1 VANVHINRSLA
12 STIFAPGVPKLMAEF
27 GSTSSE
33 LASFVVSA
41 YIVPFILGPLLFA
54 PLSELYGRNVVM
66 NSSNVAFLIFT
77 ALCGASQNMAMFL
90 VFRVLQGLAGCVPL
104 TLGGGT
110 IADLMPA
117 EKRGRALSGWQ
128 LGPLLG
134 PVLGPIIGGY
144 IAQGAGWRWMFWL
157 VTILSGILTL
167 GCLLVRETYGP
178 TLLARKVARL
188 RKETG
193 NPNYTLP
200 ATQGRSPG
208 VLFRRAIF
216 RPLRMLFRS
225 PIVLFMALEVSI
237 VYAYLYLLFTTFT
250 FVFRDQYG
258 FGSGAA
264 GLAYLGLGVGFLV
277 GLFGTGSTSDYIAK
291 KRAAGAAIKPEHR
304 LPPLIFG
311 VILVPLGLFWY
322 GWTAEYKVHWMAPI
336 AGTSLIGLGVLFVF
350 MPIQAY
356 LIDAFTIYAASAIA
370 TNTVV
375 RSLFGAVLPL
385 AGQRM
390 YATLGLGW
398 GNSLLAFIALATVPL
413 TWLLMKHGERIRLNP
428 RFRVDLD

>member
-1 VANVHINRSLA
+1 MKINRSLA

-41 YIVPFILGPLLFA
+41 YIVPFILGPLVFA

-77 ALCGASQNMAMFL
+77 VLCAVSQNMAMFV

-134 PVLGPIIGGY
+134 PVLGPVIGGY
-144 IAQGAGWRWMFWL
+144 IAQEAGWRWMFWL
-157 VTILSGILTL
+157 VAILSGILAG
-167 GCLLVRETYGP
+167 GCLLVRESYAP

-200 ATQGRSPG
+200 ATQGQGRSPG

-216 RPLRMLFRS
+216 RPLKMLFRS

-385 AGQRM
+385 AGQPM
-390 YATLGLGW
+390 YAKLGLGW

-413 TWLLMKHGERIRLNP
+413 TWVLMKNGERIRSSP